1 MQNYAILLVED
12 NPADADLI
20 KEYLAEDNNFIYNV
34 TEARTLAEAL
44 ELLVRDN
51 FDIVLLDLSLPDSS
65 GLDTVRVL
73 LSDYPQLV
81 LVVLTG
87 LKDQQIALQS
97 VRFGAQDYLE
107 KDQLSP
113 MLLHRSISYAME
125 RKKALQEKMVLF
137 ADLSR
142 ALEELEALQAILPLC
157 GSCKR
162 IRNDRGVWQPLEVF
176 VKTHPRKNINHLIC
190 PDCQKELYSDL
201 DKK

>member
-1 MQNYAILLVED
+1 MQELAILLVED

-20 KEYLAEDNNFIYNV
+20 NEYLSEDQNFVYNL
-34 TEARTLAEAL
+34 TEAETLADAL
-44 ELLVRDN
+44 ELLAHDN

-65 GLDTVRVL
+65 GLATVRTL

-87 LKDQQIALQS
+87 LKDQQIALQA

-107 KDQLSP
+107 KDQLTP
-113 MLLHRSISYAME
+113 VLLHRSISYAIE

-137 ADLSR
+137 ADLGR
-142 ALEELEALQAILPLC
+142 ALEELEALQSILPLC

-162 IRNDRGVWQPLEVF
+162 IHDENGTWQSLEVF
-176 VKTHPRKNINHLIC
+176 VKAHPRKNISHLIC
-190 PDCQKELYSDL
+190 PECQKELYSDL

>member
-20 KEYLAEDNNFIYNV
+20 KEYLAEDSNFIYNV

-73 LSDYPQLV
+73 LSDYPQVV

-162 IRNDRGVWQPLEVF
+162 IRDDRDVWQPLEVF
-176 VKTHPRKNINHLIC
+176 VKTQPRKNINHLIC